1 MKPMCAATGARE
13 LFPSALF
20 SEQKALRNAVKHTH
34 THSLWVFIDR
44 ARYFSPILTKFG
56 LSRQMIVEVPNIKFL
71 KNSSSGSRADA
82 WGQADR
88 QTEREDEA
96 YRRF

>member
-1 MKPMCAATGARE
+1 
-13 LFPSALF
+13 
-20 SEQKALRNAVKHTH
+20 
-34 THSLWVFIDR
+34 
-44 ARYFSPILTKFG
+44 
-56 LSRQMIVEVPNIKFL
+56 MIVEVPNIKFL